1 MGERY
6 LVSFIC
12 YPSLLQVSIQ
22 MEHKVWGSC
31 KHGLRMSE
39 FYAWRKS
46 HFSWFT
52 QSSKHSEVQGVPL
65 PQPSWSFL
73 VWRSLKALAL
83 RGRALDLNL
92 SFNQVGHV
100 VKGAFLAV
108 LLYFFVWPQVTHRI
122 TMEQGNI
129 SIDGRKRG
137 QWNFLCISKGLW
149 LGKFLF
155 WCSSNLCQLTFSV
168 DVLWQVGGRYLL

>member
-1 MGERY
+1 MGLGCLNSMLGEYPTFPGLPGVASTLSSRECLCCKQ
-6 LVSFIC
+6 LVF
-12 YPSLLQVSIQ
+12 P
-22 MEHKVWGSC
+22 
-31 KHGLRMSE
+31 
-39 FYAWRKS
+39 
-46 HFSWFT
+46 
-52 QSSKHSEVQGVPL
+52 
-65 PQPSWSFL
+65 FL
-73 VWRSLKALAL
+73 EIPEGLAL
-83 RGRALDLNL
+83 RGRALELSL

-137 QWNFLCISKGLW
+137 QWNFLSISKGLW